1 MDHLELARA
10 NLRRA
15 SERASGP
22 VHTQLDSL
30 LNGIGSEDDRDATR
44 DGSDSTVDRI
54 AEVRDKLESLE
65 GEVEHPE
72 TQSFVDDASEHL
84 REYMEEHPHGE

>member
-1 MDHLELARA
+1 MDHLELART

-30 LNGIGSEDDRDATR
+30 VSGIGSEDDRDTDR

-54 AEVRDKLESLE
+54 AEVRDKLEGLE
-65 GEVEHPE
+65 GEVEDPE
-72 TQSFVDDASEHL
+72 TQSFMDEASEHL